1 MLTKG
6 ILYGKI
12 CLELRERKIMS
23 IFTVFLICM
32 SLVAVSS
39 TITCFCM
46 AIRINNKADNIQIEE
61 DLYKRVQDMQK
72 FMQTDMFKYIMNL

>member
-1 MLTKG
+1 
-6 ILYGKI
+6 
-12 CLELRERKIMS
+12 
-23 IFTVFLICM
+23 
-32 SLVAVSS
+32 
-39 TITCFCM
+39 M